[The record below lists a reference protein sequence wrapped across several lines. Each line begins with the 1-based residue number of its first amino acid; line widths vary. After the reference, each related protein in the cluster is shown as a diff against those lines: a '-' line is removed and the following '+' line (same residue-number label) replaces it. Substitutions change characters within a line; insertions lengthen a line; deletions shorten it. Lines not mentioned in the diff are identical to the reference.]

1 MMQSNELHNF
11 NRSLHIQ
18 LGLLLLLFIWL
29 FSLSGLLLN
38 HGDWKFSGF
47 WEQRQESTIGFTLP
61 LSVLMDPDPE
71 VRVKE
76 FLQVSGELQRQKRTA
91 ERLEFRVESPGIVR
105 DVVVD
110 VTNGSGTQKVIRF
123 NTWGKLRGL
132 HTFNGM
138 SDANPSQSPNWWIAN
153 VWRFAMD
160 GIAIGLIIICLSSW
174 VMWYKV
180 RKEYRLGYMILA
192 TAFVFAGYFI
202 L

>member
-1 MMQSNELHNF
+1 MQSNELHNF

-29 FSLSGLLLN
+29 FALSGLLLN

-47 WEQRQESTIGFTLP
+47 WEQRRENTIAFTVP
-61 LSVLMDPDPE
+61 LSMLKGSDPD

-91 ERLEFRVESPGIVR
+91 ERLEFRVESPGVVR

-110 VTNGSGTQKVIRF
+110 LTNGSGTQKVIRF

-138 SDANPSQSPNWWIAN
+138 SDGNPSQSPNWWIAN
-153 VWRFAMD
+153 VWRFTMD

-192 TAFVFAGYFI
+192 IAFVLAGYFI